1 MATPKVDVDACIG
14 CGACVSVC
22 PDVFEMRDDGKSHVK
37 NTDDC
42 EGDELK
48 QAVDICPVDAIK
60 LE

>member
-22 PDVFEMRDDGKSHVK
+22 PNVFEMGDDGKSHVK
-37 NTDDC
+37 DPDGADEDD
-42 EGDELK
+42 LQ